1 MVILNEFI
9 TRKLRQYL
17 SEGIDNSIVLYHGT
31 NNKFTVFN
39 DSKPIFFVDD
49 VNVAKTHGGILFKV
63 RLNMDNPIELDFNGR
78 STYYFNGR
86 STYYFIDK
94 WYLPSELAN
103 KIKEISND
111 IRDRYDIGEELKD
124 YLESLGFSDSYG
136 DLDGVIMYNISD
148 AMGGV
153 FSTHEP
159 ANNYVVFN
167 KDQITILN

>member
-1 MVILNEFI
+1 MVKLNEFI

-17 SEGIDNSIVLYHGT
+17 SEDIDNSNILYHGT

-49 VNVAKTHGGILFKV
+49 INVAKTYGDILFKV

-78 STYYFNGR
+78 STYYF
-86 STYYFIDK
+86 IDR
-94 WYLPSELAN
+94 WYIPSELAN

-124 YLESLGFSDSYG
+124 YLESLGFSDNYG
-136 DLDGVIMYNISD
+136 DLDGIIMRNISD
-148 AMGGV
+148 AMGGI

-167 KDQITILN
+167 KAQITILN